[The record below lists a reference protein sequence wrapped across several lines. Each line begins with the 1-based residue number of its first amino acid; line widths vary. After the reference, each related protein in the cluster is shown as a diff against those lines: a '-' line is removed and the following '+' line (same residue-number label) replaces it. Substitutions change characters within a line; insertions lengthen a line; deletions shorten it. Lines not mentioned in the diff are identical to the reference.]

1 MNEKAMIK
9 GTTILSRLDFLRE
22 RGGEDAVKA
31 VRKKLENSFDLK
43 AGEII
48 LSMSWFPLK
57 MDDALCRLVAKELG
71 KTGESIFRE
80 MGIYSAKHHSKM
92 FMRILESRNTPDS
105 FFAMIPR
112 FHNTYD
118 KNWGQMVYSKP
129 EENSALLTV
138 RSPGE
143 SYRSNCVSTIAY
155 LEETCRLV
163 TDTRVIAKEQ
173 ACGALGNPDCEWF
186 FTW

>member
-1 MNEKAMIK
+1 MAEKAMIK
-9 GTTILSRLDFLRE
+9 GTTIISRLDFLRE

-31 VRKKLENSFDLK
+31 ARKMLEDSFDLK

-48 LSMSWFPLK
+48 LSMSWFSLK
-57 MDDALCRLVAKELG
+57 MDDALCRFVAKKLE
-71 KTGESIFRE
+71 KTGDSIFRE
-80 MGIYSAKHHSKM
+80 MGVYSAKHHAKM

-118 KNWGQMVYSKP
+118 KGWGKMEYSKP
-129 EENSALLTV
+129 EENSALLSV
-138 RSPGE
+138 RSPSE
-143 SYRSNCVSTIAY
+143 SYRSNCISTLSY

-163 TDTRVIAKEQ
+163 TGTRVIAKEQ
-173 ACGALGNPDCEWF
+173 ACGALGKPDCEWL